1 MKPSSFLRFVCS
13 MATALVAM
21 LLQAQAPFSLDT
33 TFRTSFV
40 SQNVNDMVFLPDGK
54 LLLSGRMRFP
64 GDQNDRNSVRLFPNG
79 QQDMVFPTFPSTTG
93 GGRFVPWQDR
103 IYVQAGATVRRLTN
117 EGLIDNSFSPM
128 FTDPLF
134 LSGQGGD
141 FHVFQDGRVVI
152 SGTHVLRDSIRGFL
166 GSHQFI
172 WFTNTGQLD
181 IDRIHRKGN
190 GALNRFVELPDGK
203 FIISGYASSY
213 EGQPVDRVFRV
224 HADGSLDST
233 FRSGVE
239 WGSAFDFLPLPDGR
253 TYASGYFRIT
263 GVADTLGLIRMLPD
277 GSLDPTFNNQLDFG
291 RGDIS
296 GFTGWP
302 GTVGSVQ
309 QYDAGR
315 LIITGAFRS
324 VNEVERGGICLVDTN
339 GAMLNS
345 AFTGPGCGYYYHPNL
360 IYASLSGIEQDGNG
374 AYYIYGAY
382 HGYDDGETNDPDQRF
397 MSRLFGGELPP
408 EPVGTGTVEQA
419 RIGSTFNVYPN
430 PTRDNATIAYTF
442 TTHTGQAHVRLLD
455 LAGREVKVYTLRGSE
470 GQLLLD
476 THAIASGVYLVELR
490 VDERLVHVEKLVL
503 E

>member
-1 MKPSSFLRFVCS
+1 
-13 MATALVAM
+13 MATSLVAM
-21 LLQAQAPFSLDT
+21 LLQGQAPFSLDT
-33 TFRTSFV
+33 TFRTSFT
-40 SQNVNDMVFLPDGK
+40 SQNVNDVLPLADGK

-64 GDQNDRNSVRLFPNG
+64 GDQFDRGSVRLFSNG
-79 QQDMVFPTFPSTTG
+79 QRDMAFPTFPATTG

-117 EGLIDNSFSPM
+117 EGLVDNSFSPM

-141 FHVFQDGRVVI
+141 YHVFPDGRVVM
-152 SGTHVLRDSIRGFL
+152 SGTHTLRDTVRGFV
-166 GSHQFI
+166 GSYQFI

-181 IDRIHRKGN
+181 TDRIHRKGN
-190 GALNRFVELPDGK
+190 GALDRFVQLPDGK

-224 HADGSLDST
+224 HADGSLDTT
-233 FRSGVE
+233 FNSGVE
-239 WGSAFDFLPLPDGR
+239 WGSAFDFLALPDGR
-253 TYASGYFRIT
+253 IYASGFFRIT

-339 GAMLNS
+339 GAMLIS
-345 AFTGPGCGYYYHPNL
+345 AFTGPGCGYYYHPN
-360 IYASLSGIEQDGNG
+360 ITYGSISGIHAAYDGS
-374 AYYIYGAY
+374 YYIYGSY
-382 HGYDDGETNDPDQRF
+382 NGYDDGVLNDPEQRF
-397 MSRLFGGELPP
+397 ISRLFGGELPP
-408 EPVGTGTVEQA
+408 EPVGTGSIEQEQ
-419 RIGSTFNVYPN
+419 IGSMFRLYPN
-430 PTRDNATIAYTF
+430 PARDNTTLTYTF
-442 TTHTGQAHVRLLD
+442 TAQTGQAQVRLLD
-455 LAGREVKVYTLRGSE
+455 LAGR
-470 GQLLLD
+470 QLQAHALPGTGGRVLLD
-476 THAIASGVYLVELR
+476 TGSLAPGVYLVELR
-490 VDERLVHVEKLVL
+490 VDGAAAALRKLVV